1 MPKFKART
9 TLKLVIPLGVLI
21 VGTPIFDITATAGK
35 IYPGVTVA
43 SLDLGGQRASEAQTA
58 LEQAAT
64 RFLNDSTTLTVGQVE
79 MRVSHKAIYSFDL
92 EKTLADAQD
101 IGHTGTLL
109 DKLSE
114 RAQARAKG
122 VDLAPRGALDQD
134 ALARELKQSLSFLET
149 QARDAKFLI
158 TFDKK
163 GKESVV
169 SVLPEAQGKA
179 PDFEALERAFQLQIA
194 TLQAGVI
201 PVVLH
206 DETPQITAQDL
217 EPWTNEVKTILDH
230 EPRKIKVEGRDFTLT
245 PQTLAAWIVS
255 TKREGQAEIALD
267 KSATQTWLAEIAK
280 QVEYTPQE
288 AKFALSENMEKAE
301 KFQMGAP
308 GRKLLQEENFT
319 ILQST
324 ILSNSPLPPLGG
336 GTPPP
341 SGGAEIHLLTRTV
354 EPKLAVA
361 PEAAELGIKEL
372 VGRATTNFKGSPP
385 NRIKNIKRGAALL
398 QNTLIAPDEEFSL
411 LDHLRPFT
419 TANGYLPELVIKAA
433 EGKTTPEIGGGLCQ
447 IGTTMFRVALAAGL
461 PITARQNHSYR
472 VSYYEP
478 PVGMDATIYDPWPD
492 FKFINDTGAWLIL
505 TTAVEGTEL
514 SFELWGTKDGR
525 TIETSKPE
533 ISNIRKP
540 PEKKIIET
548 TDLAPGKTKCT
559 ERAHIGSD
567 ARFTYKVIYADG
579 RVAEQEFKSWYRP
592 WQEVCLVGVEKPAE
606 APAEPLPPEAVPLS
620 PDVAAPTPI

>member
-1 MPKFKART
+1 MPRFKART

-21 VGTPIFDITATAGK
+21 VGTPILDVTATRGK

-43 SLDLGGQRASEAQTA
+43 SLDLGGKRAAEAQTA

-64 RFLNDSTTLTVGQVE
+64 RFLNDSTTLIIGQVE
-79 MRVSHKAIYSFDL
+79 VRVPHKSIYSFDL

-101 IGHTGTLL
+101 VGHTGTLL
-109 DKLSE
+109 DKFSE

-122 VDLAPRGALDQD
+122 LDIALRGTLDQD
-134 ALARELKQSLSFLET
+134 ALAKELKQSLSFLEAP
-149 QARDAKFLI
+149 ARDAKFLI

-163 GKESVV
+163 AKESTV
-169 SVLPEAQGKA
+169 SILPEASGKA
-179 PDFEALERAFQLQIA
+179 PDFEALERAFELQIA
-194 TLQAGVI
+194 TLQPGII

-206 DETPQITAQDL
+206 DAAPELTAQDL
-217 EPWTNEVKTILDH
+217 EPLAPAVKAILDRGL
-230 EPRKIKVEGRDFTLT
+230 RKIKAEERDFTIT
-245 PQTLAAWIVS
+245 PQILATWLVGV
-255 TKREGQAEIALD
+255 KREGQVELALD
-267 KSATQTWLAEIAK
+267 KTAVRIWLAEIAK
-280 QVEYTPQE
+280 QVEYAPQE
-288 AKFALSENMEKAE
+288 ARFALSEDMEKAE
-301 KFQMGAP
+301 KFQMGQS
-308 GRKLLQEENFT
+308 GRKLLKEENFT

-324 ILSNSPLPPLGG
+324 ILTGQES
-336 GTPPP
+336 
-341 SGGAEIHLLTRTV
+341 HLLTRTV
-354 EPKLAVA
+354 EPKLAIA
-361 PEAAELGIKEL
+361 PEAAEIGIKEL

-385 NRIKNIKRGAALL
+385 NRVKNIKRGAAIL
-398 QNTLIAPDEEFSL
+398 QNILIAPDEEFSL

-514 SFELWGTKDGR
+514 TFELWGSKDGR
-525 TIETSKPE
+525 IAETSKPE
-533 ISNIRKP
+533 ISNVRKP

-548 TDLAPGKTKCT
+548 TDLPPGKTKCT
-559 ERAHIGSD
+559 EKAHIGSD
-567 ARFTYKVIYADG
+567 ARFTYKVTYADG
-579 RVAEQEFKSWYRP
+579 RIVEQEFKSRYRP
-592 WQEVCLVGVEKPAE
+592 WQEVCLVGVEKPSE
-606 APAEPLPPEAVPLS
+606 VPAEPLSPEAVPLS
-620 PDVAAPTPI
+620 PDAAPPTPIQN